1 MNLIKDY
8 KQAVFS
14 KSLGEVWSD
23 LPHLSSKFDK
33 YYSELKQT
41 FGDRDPDNM
50 TVQQLLDKYYSELKL
65 TFGDRDPD
73 NMTVQQ
79 LLENAPQLTKEIALL
94 FAGMTREFIDFIA
107 YTN

>member
-41 FGDRDPDNM
+41 LEDRDPDNM
-50 TVQQLLDKYYSELKL
+50 TVQQLLDSEPEL
-65 TFGDRDPD
+65 T
-73 NMTVQQ
+73 M
-79 LLENAPQLTKEIALL
+79 KIALL
-94 FAGMTREFIDFIA
+94 LPGTTREFIDFMG